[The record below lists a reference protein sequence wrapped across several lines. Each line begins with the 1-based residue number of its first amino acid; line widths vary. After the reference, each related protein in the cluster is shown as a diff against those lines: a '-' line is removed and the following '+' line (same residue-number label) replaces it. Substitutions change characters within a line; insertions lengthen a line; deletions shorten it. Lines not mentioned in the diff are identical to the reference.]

1 MWKGLEKM
9 HENQPKTSYM
19 FMTLL
24 DFSERFG
31 AELVKETLAAFRCEK
46 NQAVEN
52 FLRENAID
60 FSRKRQSITYVVLR
74 QSDMQLVGYFSIIV
88 KPLSV
93 PAAMI
98 SKTLAKRIARVGEL
112 DPGTGM
118 YSTAA
123 YLIAQLG
130 KNSALPKADRIS
142 GSDLLHLAMQEIEK
156 ISWQVGG
163 TVQFLECEDVEFLRR
178 FYLKNGFT
186 WLGARTDG
194 FDENEQP
201 FILHQYIRKID

>member
-1 MWKGLEKM
+1 MQTDQRINEFYPVSILRLINLFGEDEVMRMLA
-9 HENQPKTSYM
+9 NFSCPKNESVES
-19 FMTLL
+19 FIRESAC
-24 DFSERFG
+24 DFS
-31 AELVKETLAAFRCEK
+31 K
-46 NQAVEN
+46 
-52 FLRENAID
+52 
-60 FSRKRQSITYVVLR
+60 KRQSITYVVISLKTR
-74 QSDMQLVGYFSIIV
+74 QFAGYFSIIV

-130 KNSALPKADRIS
+130 KNSALPKEDRIS

-163 TVQFLECEDVEFLRR
+163 TVQFLECEDVEFLRH